1 MKYVIVGYTSDID
14 IKTNTAKIRYAKIH
28 FAKTELFELFDQIPV
43 LDDWVDDVREA
54 TAFHSRDEADEIVYD
69 LMHMTSNSVDFG
81 KPYVISYGIAE

>member
-43 LDDWVDDVREA
+43 LDD
-54 TAFHSRDEADEIVYD
+54 
-69 LMHMTSNSVDFG
+69 
-81 KPYVISYGIAE
+81 